1 MVHGSHVYGYIKT
14 SILNV
19 KILNV
24 IVHVKERVI
33 KKLNNEAEWQC
44 LGINGLIMILSLLT
58 ASGFAMTVHAQS
70 GDVTT
75 IAEFSSRGTGIS
87 KYVQGE
93 SWVAQTFTPQ
103 ENQTSYWVTHVK
115 IRMLAEDAEGTVIV
129 AIRDS
134 EGDTIGDTDLTYG
147 TISASQLTT
156 QQWYLI
162 QMVNPY
168 ELETGKQYAIVIRA
182 PDVTNYVYPLFE
194 LNYNKQYTQGAMY
207 YSHFNGSLWLT
218 TQFDLPFQ
226 VLQDDMVI
234 PEFPAGG
241 MMALILALGFTMVI
255 IVRRHKLELYYE

>member
-1 MVHGSHVYGYIKT
+1 M
-14 SILNV
+14 
-19 KILNV
+19 
-24 IVHVKERVI
+24 R
-33 KKLNNEAEWQC
+33 KLNDKAEWQY
-44 LGINGLIMILSLLT
+44 LEINGLMIVLLLLT

-75 IAEFSSRGTGIS
+75 IAKFISAGRGIS
-87 KYVQGE
+87 NYVQGP

-115 IRMLAEDAEGTVIV
+115 IRLLAEDAEGTVIV
-129 AIRDS
+129 AIRDTD
-134 EGDTIGDTDLTYG
+134 GDTIGDTDLTYG

-194 LNYNKQYTQGAMY
+194 LNYNMQYAQGALY
-207 YSHFNGSLWLT
+207 YSHFNGSLWMK

-226 VLQDDMVI
+226 VLQDNVVI
-234 PEFPAGG
+234 PEFPASG
-241 MMALILALGFTMVI
+241 MMALILAFGFTMVI
-255 IVRRHKLELYYE
+255 ILRWRRLVVLSEY

>member
-1 MVHGSHVYGYIKT
+1 MVHGSHVYGHLKT

-19 KILNV
+19 KVLNV
-24 IVHVKERVI
+24 IVHVTEGVMR
-33 KKLNNEAEWQC
+33 KLNNKAKWQC
-44 LGINGLIMILSLLT
+44 LGINGLIILSLLT

-75 IAEFSSRGTGIS
+75 IAEFISLGRGIS
-87 KYVQGE
+87 KDVHRQ

-115 IRMLAEDAEGTVIV
+115 IRLLAEDAEGTVIV

-156 QQWYLI
+156 QQLYLI

-194 LNYNKQYTQGAMY
+194 QNHNMQYTQGSMY
-207 YSHFNGSLWLT
+207 YSDFNGSL
-218 TQFDLPFQ
+218 
-226 VLQDDMVI
+226 
-234 PEFPAGG
+234 
-241 MMALILALGFTMVI
+241 
-255 IVRRHKLELYYE
+255 

>member
-115 IRMLAEDAEGTVIV
+115 IRLLAEDAEGTVIV

-134 EGDTIGDTDLTYG
+134 EGDTMGDTDLTYG

-207 YSHFNGSLWLT
+207 YSHFNGSLWLK

-226 VLQDDMVI
+226 VLQDNMVI

-255 IVRRHKLELYYE
+255 IVRRHRLELHYE

>member
-1 MVHGSHVYGYIKT
+1 M
-14 SILNV
+14 
-19 KILNV
+19 
-24 IVHVKERVI
+24 R
-33 KKLNNEAEWQC
+33 KLNDKVKRKY
-44 LGINGLIMILSLLT
+44 LGINGLLMILLLFT
-58 ASGFAMTVHAQS
+58 VSEFAVTVHGQS
-70 GDVTT
+70 GVMTT
-75 IAEFSSRGTGIS
+75 IAEFISAGQGIS
-87 KYVQGE
+87 NYVQGQ

-115 IRMLAEDAEGTVIV
+115 IRLLAEDAEGEVIV

-194 LNYNKQYTQGAMY
+194 LNYNKQYTQGTMY
-207 YSHFNGSLWLT
+207 YSHFNGSLWFK

-226 VLQDDMVI
+226 VLQDNVVI
-234 PEFPAGG
+234 PEFPASG
-241 MMALILALGFTMVI
+241 MMVLIVALGFTMVI
-255 IVRRHKLELYYE
+255 IVRRRRFESY

>member
-1 MVHGSHVYGYIKT
+1 M
-14 SILNV
+14 
-19 KILNV
+19 
-24 IVHVKERVI
+24 R
-33 KKLNNEAEWQC
+33 KLNDKAERRYF
-44 LGINGLIMILSLLT
+44 GINGLMMILLLLT

-75 IAEFSSRGTGIS
+75 IAEFISEGRGIS
-87 KYVQGE
+87 NYVQGE

-115 IRMLAEDAEGTVIV
+115 IRLLTEDAEGTVIV
-129 AIRDS
+129 AIRGT

-147 TISASQLTT
+147 NISASQLTT

-194 LNYNKQYTQGAMY
+194 LNYNMQYEQGALY
-207 YSHFNGSLWLT
+207 YSHFNGSLWMK

-226 VLQDDMVI
+226 VLQDNVVI
-234 PEFPAGG
+234 PEFPASG
-241 MMALILALGFTMVI
+241 MIALILALGFTMVI
-255 IVRRHKLELYYE
+255 IVRRRRFELY